1 MLPFERKQFKT
12 FALVLGFTRSQTALK
27 LSGIPSGNR
36 SFGYRQRKITSPGGV
51 NRGRAI
57 NMLEVINLTNP
68 EEAKNLTKRF
78 FEDELKMDLADPRFN
93 SRKRRESSVSVC
105 YGIEDE
111 VLYMH

>member
-1 MLPFERKQFKT
+1 
-12 FALVLGFTRSQTALK
+12 
-27 LSGIPSGNR
+27 
-36 SFGYRQRKITSPGGV
+36 
-51 NRGRAI
+51 
-57 NMLEVINLTNP
+57 MLEVINLTNP

-111 VLYMH
+111 VLYVHWQEIRRFSNWMQTPTTTN